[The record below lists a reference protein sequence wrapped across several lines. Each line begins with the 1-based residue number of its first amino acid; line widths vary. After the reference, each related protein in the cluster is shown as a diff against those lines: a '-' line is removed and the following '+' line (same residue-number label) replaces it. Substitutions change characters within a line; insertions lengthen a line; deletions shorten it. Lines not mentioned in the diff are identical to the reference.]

1 MNWKTVRHLV
11 EVDIKS
17 ARLMR
22 GQRLIKYNIARNRL
36 FSYLIYG
43 AAVAIGIAAGVIV
56 GLFYNS
62 QLLTIGFKSI
72 FINGFTNFQLSLPTI
87 ILVFTLIFTMMQQ
100 LQRSGTSFT
109 QQAPYWL
116 PVTWQEH
123 TLASILAD
131 MLGLPLIAIALLSPA
146 VLVVA
151 GFTGQLPSA
160 IGAILCMLAAA
171 FMAGSTTEI
180 IRILQVRFTGAVY
193 KSTGKAAVWV
203 RFASTLLF
211 FIVFYII
218 YFYVTSGSGLTTLVQ
233 TVASAQNSAWFVPF
247 VWLGLTLYSLINGL
261 FLNGLIFLTLSL
273 LFIAALFYVAT
284 KLNTRFGLYEPPAIT
299 ISRGAYA
306 PRIGFLG
313 KLGFNSVEAALFRKD
328 LKAFTRRRELM
339 STFIL
344 PIVFLLLPI
353 ISTING
359 SQTSAQSGFP
369 PQFGF
374 AFTSLFPVSL
384 MAMSLGN
391 FMTGEEGQNI
401 WRIYFS
407 PVSAKN
413 FVKSKFAFMLFF
425 SLIILPITG
434 TIGFIIYHPSI
445 RTAVTLVSEAIFV
458 AFAAGSLSLAN
469 GIKGADFNET
479 PRPRMIRAEWSL
491 INLLTCAAVAFGVL
505 LPLIPYIISVFTG
518 GQISA
523 FIELYQGIII
533 SGVISAVLTIVFY
546 KIAVGNAKE
555 LLSKA
560 EV

>member
-1 MNWKTVRHLV
+1 MKWKTVRHLV

-17 ARLMR
+17 SRLMR
-22 GQRLIKYNIARNRL
+22 GRRLINYNVARNRL
-36 FSYLIYG
+36 YNYLIYG
-43 AAVAIGIAAGVIV
+43 AATAIGSIIGVIV
-56 GLFYNS
+56 SLFFNS
-62 QLLTIGFKSI
+62 QLLTVGFENGFKNA
-72 FINGFTNFQLSLPTI
+72 FENFQISLPTI

-100 LQRSGTSFT
+100 LQRSGSSFVL
-109 QQAPYWL
+109 QAPYWL

-131 MLGLPLIAIALLSPA
+131 MLGIPLITIALLSPA
-146 VLVVA
+146 VLIVA
-151 GFTGQLPSA
+151 AFTGQLLIA
-160 IGAILCMLAAA
+160 IGATILMFTAA
-171 FMAGSTTEI
+171 FMAGATTEI
-180 IRILQVRFTGAVY
+180 VRIIQVRFTGAVY

-211 FIVFYII
+211 FIIFYII
-218 YFYVTSGSGLTTLVQ
+218 YFYVTSGTGLTSLVQ
-233 TVASAQNSAWFVPF
+233 TVASTQANVWFVPF

-261 FLNGLIFLTLSL
+261 ILNGIVFLGLSIL
-273 LFIAALFYVAT
+273 FVVALFIAAT

-306 PRIGFLG
+306 PKTGFLG
-313 KLGFNSVEAALFRKD
+313 KLGFSTVEAALFRKD

-339 STFIL
+339 SAFIL
-344 PIVFLLLPI
+344 PIVFLILPI
-353 ISTING
+353 VSTFNG
-359 SQTSAQSGFP
+359 SKTSSQSGFP

-374 AFTSLFPVSL
+374 AFTSLFPVAL

-391 FMTGEEGQNI
+391 FMTGEEGQSI

-434 TIGFIIYHPSI
+434 TIGYLIYQPSI
-445 RTAVTLVSEAIFV
+445 KTVVTLVSESIFL
-458 AFAAGSLSLAN
+458 AFAVGSLSLAN
-469 GIKGADFNET
+469 GVKGADFNET
-479 PRPRMIRAEWSL
+479 PRPRMIRAEWSI
-491 INLLTCAAVAFGVL
+491 INLVTCGAVALGVL
-505 LPLIPYIISVFTG
+505 LPLLPYIISVFTG

-523 FIELYQGIII
+523 FIELYQGITI
-533 SGVISAVLTIVFY
+533 SGIIAAVLTVVFY
-546 KIAVGNAKE
+546 RIAIGNAKE

-560 EV
+560 EI